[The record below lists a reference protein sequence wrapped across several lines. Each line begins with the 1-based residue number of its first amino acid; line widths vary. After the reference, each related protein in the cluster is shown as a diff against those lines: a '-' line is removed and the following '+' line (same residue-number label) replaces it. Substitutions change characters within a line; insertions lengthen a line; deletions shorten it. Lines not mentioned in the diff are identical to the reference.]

1 MKEEQRRHPRKP
13 CHLAV
18 DGFAGDSTFKA
29 FAKNISLGG
38 AFIETPY
45 AFATRDSGFKA
56 LAENIS
62 LGGAFIGPPYAFA
75 TRDSALHAFDTNEE
89 IVLLFFVRPYQEE
102 PIRVVGKIAWNAS
115 SGLGVEFRKTPK
127 RLTTTIES
135 FA

>member
-38 AFIETPY
+38 TFIET
-45 AFATRDSGFKA
+45 
-56 LAENIS
+56 
-62 LGGAFIGPPYAFA
+62 PYAFA